1 MIRIGDLISY
11 SFSLRIRTG
20 LGVFLAVATAASG
33 VIGRATSPV
42 MAGSELASTWVDG
55 HASRVRMVAGRGPVE
70 GAEVPKIIAG
80 VEIELQPGWK
90 TYWRNPGEAGG
101 VPPHFDWSKSAN
113 VAKAKVVYPA
123 PKRLS
128 DAAGDSI
135 GYKDSIVLPVVITP
149 RDASQPVDLNLDFAF
164 GVCREICIPAEAQ
177 LALAVPQGVSLALP
191 GGVVEALEHA
201 PRLAQGRRSGDPELV
216 SSEVVLTGKQPR
228 IVLDVDFPG
237 EADKGD
243 VFAEAPDGIYLP
255 MAQRATGRDG
265 GAARGPA
272 RFVIDLRDAY
282 ELDELEGRTIT
293 LTLVGSAGQSERELP
308 LH

>member
-1 MIRIGDLISY
+1 MTPY
-11 SFSLRIRTG
+11 SFSFWIRPK
-20 LGVFLAVATAASG
+20 LGVFAAIVTGVAVIMG
-33 VIGRATSPV
+33 HATSPV
-42 MAGSELASTWVDG
+42 MAGSELATSWIDG
-55 HASRVRMVAGRGPVE
+55 HASRVRMVAGRGPAE
-70 GAEVPKIIAG
+70 GAEVPKIVAG
-80 VEIELQPGWK
+80 VQIELQPGWK

-113 VAKAKVVYPA
+113 VAEAKVVYPA
-123 PKRLS
+123 PKRLT

-149 RDASQPVDLNLDFAF
+149 RDASRPVDLKLDFAF

-177 LALAVPQGVSLALP
+177 LALVVPQGVSLALP
-191 GGVVEALEHA
+191 GALAEALEHA
-201 PRLAQGRRSGDPELV
+201 PRLAVGRRTGDPELV
-216 SSEVVLTGKQPR
+216 SHEVMLTGKQPR

-255 MAQRATGRDG
+255 MAKRVTGQSRE
-265 GAARGPA
+265 AASGPA
-272 RFVIDLRDAY
+272 RFIIDLREAF
-282 ELDELEGRTIT
+282 ELDELKGRTIT
-293 LTLVGSAGQSERELP
+293 LTLVGSAGQSERKLP